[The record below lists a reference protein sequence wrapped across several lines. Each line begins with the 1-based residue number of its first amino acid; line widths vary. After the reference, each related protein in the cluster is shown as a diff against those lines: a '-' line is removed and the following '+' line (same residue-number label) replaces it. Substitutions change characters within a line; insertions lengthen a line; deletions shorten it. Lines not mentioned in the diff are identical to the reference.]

1 MIKLVFC
8 TYGQIVNF
16 YLFPCFYVQKEE
28 EISTQVHLLHK
39 YIGEHIDGQKTVI
52 SQKLAVSG
60 LLTTAPI
67 LKVPFKDEKIS
78 GDVFNLA

>member
-1 MIKLVFC
+1 MRKDKKR
-8 TYGQIVNF
+8 
-16 YLFPCFYVQKEE
+16 YVSVHAVQGKRQKEE